1 MRKNKS
7 NRTLARDLCDFA
19 SGRMESK
26 NHALK
31 KELEKLDEI
40 TEQYK
45 ELIDKNKK
53 KEDE

>member
-1 MRKNKS
+1 MKKS
-7 NRTLARDLCDFA
+7 SKRTLAKDIVDFV

-45 ELIDKNKK
+45 ELIEKNNK